1 MRVCVFDSALTEW
14 PQGWCH
20 VAISTGPPMD
30 GMASV
35 AIRTANTAASKSA
48 PSAHVTNASNR
59 RQYDLRF
66 SRR

>member
-1 MRVCVFDSALTEW
+1 VSPCRMRPCVFESSLTEW

-35 AIRTANTAASKSA
+35 ASRTANTAASKSP
-48 PSAHVTNASNR
+48 PSAR
-59 RQYDLRF
+59 LPMRQIGV
-66 SRR
+66 SMI